1 MLKRRISV
9 WEIVFYLSL
18 LSILIW
24 LILKLTGVINTP
36 PILEYGYPVFSGL
49 LAFFA
54 MYQGISNRITR
65 MGYDLTRV
73 VSKIEYL
80 EKRQDHVDIH
90 LTKTD
95 EKIYLLE
102 KSA

>member
-36 PILEYGYPVFSGL
+36 PILDYGYLVFSGL

-54 MYQGISNRITR
+54 MHQGISNHITR
-65 MGYDLTRV
+65 MGYDLTKE

-80 EKRQDHVDIH
+80 EKRQDHVDIP
-90 LTKTD
+90 LTKTY
-95 EKIYLLE
+95 ERIYLLE